1 MLNWKENGIMGRELN
16 RDLLFADECYQVI
29 GAAMEVHNEMGSGF
43 LEAVY
48 QESMAL
54 EFRIREIQFRREEP
68 LNIKDKEFE
77 LSKRYIA
84 DFVCF
89 DCIIVELK
97 AHSELLSVHT
107 AQTLNYLKATGF
119 KVALLINFG
128 TSKLQYK
135 RLIL

>member
-1 MLNWKENGIMGRELN
+1 MGSQLKK
-16 RDLLFADECYQVI
+16 DLVFAEECYQLI
-29 GAAMEVHNEMGSGF
+29 GAAMEVHNELGPGF
-43 LEAVY
+43 LEPVY
-48 QESMAL
+48 QESLAL
-54 EFRIREIQFRREEP
+54 EFRLREIQFRKEEP
-68 LNIKDKEFE
+68 LNIKYKEFE

-97 AHSELLSVHT
+97 AHSELLSVHS